1 MGGQFS
7 ANASALGYF
16 YQARYALLLLLNAG
30 VESEISIER
39 FDDIAFENNGSPT
52 ELLQAKHHI
61 SNTGSLTNASTD
73 LWKTL
78 RVWSTLI
85 ATNQIEPNK
94 VVLTLMTTAI
104 APENS
109 AASKLRP
116 VGTKERNEDEALTT
130 LLEVAKTSESATN
143 EMAYIAFLDL
153 SEPLQKS
160 LLKSIQILD
169 ASPSI
174 TDAYEKIL
182 NKLRISTR
190 PEFLEPVAERI
201 EGWWFNKVVQHL
213 SIDSITSIPYNELLA
228 KINDIQDEFFRDNL
242 PIDFLEAIAPEEDEL
257 SKEQRTFIQQLR
269 LVTVGEPRI
278 RRAINDYYRA
288 FEQRSR
294 WMREDLLGVGELEK
308 YEDRLIDEWERLHEI
323 MKEKLGDESDELKL
337 QFEGR
342 ELFNYVDMRL
352 EKPIRPRVTE
362 PYVMRGSYHML
373 ANELKIGWHAKF
385 LDRLNEILAE

>member
-1 MGGQFS
+1 MSGQFS

-39 FDDIAFENNGSPT
+39 YDDIAFETSGTPT

-61 SNTGSLTNASTD
+61 GNTGSLTNASTD

-85 ATNQIEPNK
+85 ATNQIEPTK
-94 VVLTLMTTAI
+94 VILTLMTTAK
-104 APENS
+104 APAAS

-116 VGTKERNEDEALTT
+116 ISTKERDEDLALTA
-130 LLEVAKTSESATN
+130 LLQVAKTSVSTIN
-143 EMAYIAFLDL
+143 KPAYDAFLNL
-153 SEPLQKS
+153 SDTLQKS
-160 LLKSIQILD
+160 LLKCIQVLD

-174 TDAYEKIL
+174 TDTYEQIL

-190 PEFLEPVAERI
+190 PEFLEQVAERI

-213 SIDSITSIPYNELLA
+213 IIDSTASIPYNELLT
-228 KINDIQDEFFRDNL
+228 KINDVQDEFFRDNL
-242 PIDFLEAIAPEEDEL
+242 PIDFLEAIAPAEEEL

-269 LVTVGEPRI
+269 LVTVSEPRI

-323 MKEKLGDESDELKL
+323 MKERLGDEADEVKL

-342 ELFNYVDMRL
+342 ELFNYIDMTL

-373 ANELKIGWHAKF
+373 ANELKVGWHSKF